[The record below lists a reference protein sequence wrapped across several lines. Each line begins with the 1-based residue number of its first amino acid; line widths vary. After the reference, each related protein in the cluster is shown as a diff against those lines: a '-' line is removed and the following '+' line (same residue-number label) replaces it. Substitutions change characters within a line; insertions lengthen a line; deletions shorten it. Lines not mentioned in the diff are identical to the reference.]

1 VTELDLATSEAR
13 DVLAA
18 VVARVALDAQL
29 DVLLIKGPSL
39 ALHGLRGERAWGD
52 VDVLVRPEH
61 VSPLRRELA
70 ASGWEAFDET
80 PDFPLIT
87 IPHAITLI
95 HPRWHTEVDV
105 HTFLPGSYAEP
116 ATTFEQLW
124 AGRSLIQLAHQPVLC
139 TGRIGSAL
147 VAALNLARTPTSQ
160 RTRHEMLQW
169 RAAVSAWPD
178 ADRLAL
184 AALAA
189 GCRAADVLAPLFDA
203 AGVPATG
210 RGAITH
216 QEWNDW
222 RDRVGREARRGYAW
236 VQAIRRAPVRV
247 KPRLAIRALTYDPAA
262 TQRGEPQ
269 PTGWARVR
277 HVARRL
283 GLATSLLLRRK
294 S

>member
-1 VTELDLATSEAR
+1 VTELNLAISEAR

-18 VVARVALDAQL
+18 VVARVAQDAHL

-70 ASGWEAFDET
+70 ASGWEAFNET
-80 PDFPLIT
+80 PDYPLIT
-87 IPHAITLI
+87 LPHAITLI
-95 HPRWHTEVDV
+95 HPRWHTEIDV

-116 ATTFEQLW
+116 ATTFEHLW
-124 AGRSLIQLAHQPVLC
+124 ASRTHLQLAHQPVLC
-139 TGRIGSAL
+139 TGQIGSAL
-147 VAALNLARTPTSQ
+147 VAALNLERTSTSP
-160 RTRHEMLQW
+160 RTRDEVLHW

-178 ADRLAL
+178 ADRIAL
-184 AALAA
+184 ATLAA
-189 GCRAADVLAPLFDA
+189 ECRAADVLTQLFDA

-210 RGAITH
+210 HGAITP

-222 RDRVGREARRGYAW
+222 HDRVGREAHRGYVW
-236 VQAIRRAPVRV
+236 VRAIRRAPVRE
-247 KPRLAIRALTYDPAA
+247 KPRLVIRALTYDPAA
-262 TQRGEPQ
+262 TERGEPQ

-277 HVARRL
+277 HVTRRL
-283 GLATSLLLRRK
+283 GLAASLLFGRK